1 MVAVCLQHAERAGRQ
16 RLLLLLL
23 AQRSELGVRRPP
35 SDHARRA
42 GLEHQLPSEERSDL
56 PDELGIQDLGSGP
69 EALIISADVAPLART
84 DALWS
89 LIGLRSLPI
98 ELVGMPDS
106 GCLQERFIWGFP
118 KIGDPNIV
126 TPK

>member
-1 MVAVCLQHAERAGRQ
+1 MAAVCLQHAERAGRQ

-23 AQRSELGVRRPP
+23 AQRSELGPPETRPEGP
-35 SDHARRA
+35 K
-42 GLEHQLPSEERSDL
+42 GRSGAPTSL
-56 PDELGIQDLGSGP
+56 GGALGGVPDELGIQGQGSGP

-89 LIGLRSLPI
+89 LVGLRSLPI

-106 GCLQERFIWGFP
+106 GCLQE
-118 KIGDPNIV
+118 KIHLGVSEKRGP
-126 TPK
+126 